1 MGVHHPLEVRRR
13 NRFRKVVDGPQLHR
27 LKITVHIMTTCHHQY
42 GEMAVFLDGLFQDAT
57 TLEMRA
63 SLIHY
68 NEVKALCFQMA
79 QGLFI

>member
-1 MGVHHPLEVRRR
+1 
-13 NRFRKVVDGPQLHR
+13 
-27 LKITVHIMTTCHHQY
+27 MTTCHHQY